1 MNVRKFSSEEVPQ
14 EFLKWLLSMGCPA
27 DIVPSVDKMPLL
39 CRGQYNMIWKS
50 MMEHISSKNAIRN
63 KRIQVFLDDISKCRK
78 RCSFNEKT
86 QSVIE
91 PIQLTLWM
99 QKIEAKKKLLE
110 KETRIA
116 QAHNDLIIVDK
127 ISSLLTQKKLSS
139 IKVENLQR
147 RSWLLQQVLAEFESK
162 KKHLE
167 ETRDIAKSL
176 CNISASDNLESKLE
190 KCMGLIKQNLT
201 SQTSQTSTFAE
212 TDSEETLE
220 LLVKYRGD
228 VLWNNL
234 NEKRASLV
242 RELEMAH
249 NERRENVGRDVGK
262 VEAAVSHSTR
272 AQCSLALRSMKNRQH
287 VKHAQKQL
295 AANIEL
301 LGANLSAESCE
312 LLVLNCE
319 RACARA
325 KVSALKEMLD
335 DVKHSR
341 GVFSLEEPATDDSRT
356 TGRLVANADKDIER
370 ERNELVKYLTAQ
382 EATEHK
388 ISGVKTC
395 LTRVFKAFHT
405 NSAKDLIK
413 DGQFNFPRES
423 VAALHKFF
431 SEIRQ
436 REANGRDL
444 SLEFDASDAIVD
456 RSDRSTELKIY
467 LQTFSL
473 EKNRKILLKSGEK
486 VWISDTLKSSTERL
500 RRQWLLDDVAPP
512 LCPAAGV
519 EYNLE
524 QIIDDA
530 EDVRGLEEVARGLA
544 SGDAPGEG
552 GLGEGGPVDRPIRTD
567 LVDVRC
573 NVASVLDVGDPSRAD
588 EAYEDRL
595 KKRIAE
601 NLGVLERTKKNLDIA
616 EENLNF
622 WARDEMKKYISSTRT
637 VDGKSFAEYESLYSK
652 AIVTK

>member
-27 DIVPSVDKMPLL
+27 DVVPSVDKMPLL

-63 KRIQVFLDDISKCRK
+63 KRLQVFLDDISKCRK
-78 RCSFNEKT
+78 ICSFNEKT

-91 PIQLTLWM
+91 PIQLTLWK
-99 QKIEAKKKLLE
+99 QKIEANKTLLE

-116 QAHNDLIIVDK
+116 QAHNDVIIVDK

-139 IKVENLQR
+139 GKIENLQR

-201 SQTSQTSTFAE
+201 SQTSQTGTSTFAE

-220 LLVKYRGD
+220 SLVKYRGD

-249 NERRENVGRDVGK
+249 NEKRENIGRDVGK

-287 VKHAQKQL
+287 AKLAQKQL

-312 LLVLNCE
+312 LLVSNCE

-341 GVFSLEEPATDDSRT
+341 GVFSLEEPATDDGRP

-388 ISGVKTC
+388 ISGVETC
-395 LTRVFKAFHT
+395 LTGVFKAFHT

-413 DGQFNFPRES
+413 DGQFDFPQES
-423 VAALHKFF
+423 VAALHDFF
-431 SEIRQ
+431 SETRR

-444 SLEFDASDAIVD
+444 SLEFDASDAIAD
-456 RSDRSTELKIY
+456 RSDRATELKIY

-512 LCPAAGV
+512 LCPAAGL

-524 QIIDDA
+524 QIVDDA
-530 EDVRGLEEVARGLA
+530 EDVRGLEEVARRLA

-552 GLGEGGPVDRPIRTD
+552 GL
-567 LVDVRC
+567 
-573 NVASVLDVGDPSRAD
+573 DVGDPSRAD
-588 EAYEDRL
+588 EASEDRL

-601 NLGVLERTKKNLDIA
+601 NLGVLEKTKKNLDIA

-637 VDGKSFAEYESLYSK
+637 VDGKSFAEYETLYSK
-652 AIVTK
+652 AIITKK

>member
-1 MNVRKFSSEEVPQ
+1 MNVTKLSSEEVPQ

-27 DIVPSVDKMPLL
+27 DVVPSVDKMPLL
-39 CRGQYNMIWKS
+39 CRGQYKMIWKS

-63 KRIQVFLDDISKCRK
+63 KLLQVFIDDIALCKK
-78 RCSFNEKT
+78 TYLFNEKT
-86 QSVIE
+86 QSVTE
-91 PIQLTLWM
+91 PIQLTLWKE
-99 QKIEAKKKLLE
+99 KIEGKKKLLE
-110 KETRIA
+110 LEKRIV

-127 ISSLLTQKKLSS
+127 ISSLFTQKKLSS

-167 ETRDIAKSL
+167 EARDIAKSL
-176 CNISASDNLESKLE
+176 CNINASDDLESKLE
-190 KCMGLIKQNLT
+190 NCMGLIKRNLS
-201 SQTSQTSTFAE
+201 SQTSQTSAFAE

-220 LLVKYRGD
+220 SLVTYRGD

-242 RELEMAH
+242 RELEAAH
-249 NERRENVGRDVGK
+249 NQKRENIDRDVGR

-287 VKHAQKQL
+287 IKRAQKQL

-301 LGANLSAESCE
+301 LGANMSPESCE

-319 RACARA
+319 RARARA
-325 KVSALKEMLD
+325 KLSAMKEMLD

-341 GVFSLEEPATDDSRT
+341 GVFSLEEAATDDSRT
-356 TGRLVANADKDIER
+356 TRRLVANADREIER
-370 ERNELVKYLTAQ
+370 ERNDLMKYLTAQ

-388 ISGVKTC
+388 MSGVETC
-395 LTRVFKAFHT
+395 LTRVFRAFHT

-413 DGQFNFPRES
+413 DGQFNFPQES
-423 VAALHKFF
+423 VAALHEFF

-436 REANGRDL
+436 RETNGRDL
-444 SLEFDASDAIVD
+444 SLEFDASDAIME
-456 RSDRSTELKIY
+456 RSDLSRELKIY

-486 VWISDTLKSSTERL
+486 VWISDTLKSSTARL

-512 LCPAAGV
+512 LCPALGLK
-519 EYNLE
+519 YNLE
-524 QIIDDA
+524 QIIDDV
-530 EDVRGLEEVARGLA
+530 DGVRGLTEIARGLKA
-544 SGDAPGEG
+544 GDATGEG
-552 GLGEGGPVDRPIRTD
+552 GLDI
-567 LVDVRC
+567 
-573 NVASVLDVGDPSRAD
+573 GDPTRA
-588 EAYEDRL
+588 EEMSEDRL

-601 NLGVLERTKKNLDIA
+601 NLGVLERTNKNLDIA
-616 EENLNF
+616 EQNLNF
-622 WARDEMKKYISSTRT
+622 WARDEMKKYISPTRT
-637 VDGKSFAEYESLYSK
+637 VDGKTFVEFESLFSK
-652 AIVTK
+652 VIVTK

>member
-1 MNVRKFSSEEVPQ
+1 MNVRKLRSEEVPQ

-27 DIVPSVDKMPLL
+27 DVVPSVDKMPLL

-50 MMEHISSKNAIRN
+50 MMEHISSKNVIRN
-63 KRIQVFLDDISKCRK
+63 KQLQVFLDDISKCRK
-78 RCSFNEKT
+78 RFPFNEET

-91 PIQLTLWM
+91 PIQLTLWK
-99 QKIEAKKKLLE
+99 QKIEGKKKLLDM
-110 KETRIA
+110 ETRIA

-127 ISSLLTQKKLSS
+127 ISSLFTQKNLLS
-139 IKVENLQR
+139 IKVEDLQR
-147 RSWLLQQVLAEFESK
+147 RSWLLQQVFAEFERK

-176 CNISASDNLESKLE
+176 CNINASDDLESKLE

-201 SQTSQTSTFAE
+201 SRTS

-220 LLVKYRGD
+220 SLVKYRGD
-228 VLWNNL
+228 ILWNNL

-249 NERRENVGRDVGK
+249 NEKRENVVRDVGK

-287 VKHAQKQL
+287 IKHAQKQL

-301 LGANLSAESCE
+301 LGANMSSESCE

-335 DVKHSR
+335 DAEHSR

-356 TGRLVANADKDIER
+356 TRRLVADADGDIER
-370 ERNELVKYLTAQ
+370 ERNDLVKYLTAQ

-388 ISGVKTC
+388 MSGVETC
-395 LTRVFKAFHT
+395 LTRVFRAFHT

-413 DGQFNFPRES
+413 DGQFNFPQES
-423 VAALHKFF
+423 VAALHEFF
-431 SEIRQ
+431 SETRR
-436 REANGRDL
+436 RETNGRDP
-444 SLEFDASDAIVD
+444 SLELDASDAIMH
-456 RSDRSTELKIY
+456 RIAHSDELKTY
-467 LQTFSL
+467 LRTFSL

-486 VWISDTLKSSTERL
+486 VWISETLKSSTARL

-519 EYNLE
+519 KYNLAR
-524 QIIDDA
+524 IIDDV
-530 EDVRGLEEVARGLA
+530 EDVRRLEEVARGLK

-552 GLGEGGPVDRPIRTD
+552 GLDIGDR
-567 LVDVRC
+567 
-573 NVASVLDVGDPSRAD
+573 SRAD
-588 EAYEDRL
+588 ETFEDRL

-601 NLGVLERTKKNLDIA
+601 NLGVLERTSKNLDIA

-622 WARDEMKKYISSTRT
+622 WARNEMKNYISSTRT
-637 VDGKSFAEYESLYSK
+637 VDGKSFADYESLFSK
-652 AIVTK
+652 AFIVTK